1 MRMNTSSS
9 PSNRTIPLP
18 YLLLG
23 LAAGAL
29 LLLLCLAALLI
40 NSQQTQ
46 NRPLKPLRPSPTPA
60 PLIISPEAEIVT
72 FSQLNEDPFAYI
84 GRFIE
89 VSGNPILLAPPDC
102 SRYTGPVIRWAL
114 VGEDLQLN
122 GRGFERILRQVAPE
136 VTLTLRGI
144 WKLYDGPLGCGKG
157 PPSDILWHL
166 ELTQIVAPN
175 PLPLRDGTMLTI
187 SVQTGDGPDFPDL
200 PLPDDPEAT
209 PTEGTITPTATPTLI
224 TGTPGTPTPTPTADP
239 DQTATPTRGTPTP
252 IPGAATN
259 TPTPSPSP
267 SPSPSPTSGSGPPP
281 PPPPATATPGSYAPP
296 PPPPPAT
303 PLPTPYG

>member
-1 MRMNTSSS
+1 MNTSPS
-9 PSNRTIPLP
+9 PSNRSIPLP
-18 YLLLG
+18 YLLVG

-29 LLLLCLAALLI
+29 LLLLCLGALLI
-40 NSQQTQ
+40 NSQQMQ
-46 NRPLKPLRPSPTPA
+46 NRPLKPLRPSPTPV
-60 PLIISPEAEIVT
+60 PLIISPEAEVVT

-89 VSGNPILLAPPDC
+89 VSGDPILLAPPDC

-122 GRGFERILRQVAPE
+122 GLGFERILRQVAPE
-136 VTLTLRGI
+136 VRLTLRGI
-144 WKLYDGPLGCGKG
+144 WQLYDGPLGCGKG

-175 PLPLRDGTMLTI
+175 PLPLRDGTMLII
-187 SVQTGDGPDFPDL
+187 SVPTGDDPDFPDL
-200 PLPDDPEAT
+200 PPLDEPDAT
-209 PTEGTITPTATPTLI
+209 PAEGTVTPTATPTL
-224 TGTPGTPTPTPTADP
+224 TPGTPGTPTPTPTADP
-239 DQTATPTRGTPTP
+239 NQTATPTPTPTYTAV
-252 IPGAATN
+252 PGAATSTPTP

-267 SPSPSPTSGSGPPP
+267 SPTSSNGQPPP
-281 PPPPATATPGSYAPP
+281 PPPPATPTPGSYAP